1 MRGFTLVELLVVL
14 ALMGLALTVASP
26 LISNA
31 LPGTEM
37 RASARD
43 VATGL
48 RYARSLAISTNTD
61 VTFDVDV
68 EARRFAVSRG
78 RRTGSFPKDAE
89 IILTTARSELFG
101 DGAGSIRFFPDGT
114 STGGGVEI
122 VRANRR
128 FLITV
133 DWLTGRVAIVP

>member
-1 MRGFTLVELLVVL
+1 
-14 ALMGLALTVASP
+14 MGLALTVASP

-133 DWLTGRVAIVP
+133 DWLTGRVAIAP

>member
-26 LISNA
+26 LIGNA
-31 LPGTEM
+31 LPGTQM
-37 RASARD
+37 RAAARD

-48 RYARSLAISTNTD
+48 RYARSLAISTNDD

-68 EARRFAVSRG
+68 EGRRFAVPQG

-89 IILTTARSELFG
+89 IVLTTARSELFDSG
-101 DGAGSIRFFPDGT
+101 SGSIRFFPDGT

-122 VRANRR
+122 VREGRR

-133 DWLTGRVAIVP
+133 DWLTGRVAIAP

>member
-26 LISNA
+26 LIANA
-31 LPGTEM
+31 LPGTQM

-48 RYARSLAISTNTD
+48 RYARSLAISSNAD

-68 EARRFAVSRG
+68 EARRFAVSPS
-78 RRTGSFPKDAE
+78 RRSGSFPKDAE
-89 IILTTARSELFG
+89 IVLTTARSELFG
-101 DGAGSIRFFPDGT
+101 SEGGSIRFFPDGT

-122 VRANRR
+122 VRDGRR
-128 FLITV
+128 FLVTV
-133 DWLTGRVAIVP
+133 DWLTGRVVIAP

>member
-26 LISNA
+26 LIANA
-31 LPGTEM
+31 LPGTQM
-37 RASARD
+37 RAAARD

-48 RYARSLAISTNTD
+48 RYARSLAIASNAD

-68 EARRFAVSRG
+68 EAHRFAVSPS
-78 RRTGSFPKDAE
+78 RRSGSFPEDAE
-89 IILTTARSELFG
+89 IVLTTARSELF
-101 DGAGSIRFFPDGT
+101 DSGAGSIRFFPDGT
-114 STGGGVEI
+114 STGGGIEI
-122 VRANRR
+122 VRGGRK

-133 DWLTGRVAIVP
+133 DWLTGRVAITP

>member
-26 LISNA
+26 LIANA

-37 RASARD
+37 RAAARD

-48 RYARSLAISTNTD
+48 RYARSVAISQNTD

-68 EARRFAVSRG
+68 EARRFAVSPG
-78 RRTGSFPKDAE
+78 RRRGSLPDDAE
-89 IILTTARSELFG
+89 IVLTTARSELFG
-101 DGAGSIRFFPDGT
+101 SSAGSIRFFPDGT
-114 STGGGVEI
+114 STGGGIEM
-122 VRANRR
+122 VRDGRR
-128 FLITV
+128 FLVTV
-133 DWLTGRVAIVP
+133 DWLTGRVAIAP

>member
-26 LISNA
+26 LIANA

-37 RASARD
+37 RAAARD
-43 VATGL
+43 VATSL
-48 RYARSLAISTNTD
+48 RYARSLAISGNAD

-68 EARRFAVSRG
+68 EARRFAVSQSPRA
-78 RRTGSFPKDAE
+78 GSFPEDAE
-89 IILTTARSELFG
+89 ISLTTARSELSETG
-101 DGAGSIRFFPDGT
+101 GGRIRFFPDGT

-122 VRANRR
+122 VRDKRR
-128 FLITV
+128 FVITV
-133 DWLTGRVAIVP
+133 DWLTGRVAISP

>member
-26 LISNA
+26 LIANA

-68 EARRFAVSRG
+68 EARRFAVSQG
-78 RRTGSFPKDAE
+78 RRNGSFPKDAE
-89 IILTTARSELFG
+89 IVLTTARSELFG

-122 VRANRR
+122 VRENRR
-128 FLITV
+128 FLVTV
-133 DWLTGRVAIVP
+133 DWLTGRVAIAP

>member
-26 LISNA
+26 LIANA
-31 LPGTEM
+31 LPGTEL

-48 RYARSLAISTNTD
+48 RYARSLALSTNSD

-68 EARRFAVSRG
+68 EARRFAVSQG
-78 RRTGSFPKDAE
+78 RRIGSFPKDAE
-89 IILTTARSELFG
+89 IVLTTARSELFG
-101 DGAGSIRFFPDGT
+101 GGAGGIRFFPDGT
-114 STGGGVEI
+114 STGGGIEI
-122 VRANRR
+122 VRKNRR

-133 DWLTGRVAIVP
+133 DWLTGRVEIAP

>member
-26 LISNA
+26 LIGNA
-31 LPGTEM
+31 LPGTQM
-37 RASARD
+37 RAAARD

-48 RYARSLAISTNTD
+48 RYARSLAISTNDD

-68 EARRFAVSRG
+68 EGRRFAVPQG
-78 RRTGSFPKDAE
+78 RRTGSLPKDAE
-89 IILTTARSELFG
+89 IVLTTARSELFDSG
-101 DGAGSIRFFPDGT
+101 SGSIRFFPDGT

-122 VRANRR
+122 VREGRR

-133 DWLTGRVAIVP
+133 DWLTGRVAIAP

>member
-26 LISNA
+26 LIANA
-31 LPGTEM
+31 LPGTQL

-48 RYARSLAISTNTD
+48 RYARSLAIASNND

-68 EARRFAVSRG
+68 DG
-78 RRTGSFPKDAE
+78 RSFTVPQGHRTGSFPDDAE
-89 IILTTARSELFG
+89 IVLTTARSQLL
-101 DGAGSIRFFPDGT
+101 DAGAGSIRFYPDGT

-122 VRANRR
+122 ARGGRR
-128 FLITV
+128 FVVTV
-133 DWLTGRVAIVP
+133 DWLTGRVEISP

>member
-26 LISNA
+26 LIANA

-48 RYARSLAISTNTD
+48 RYARSLAITTNTD

-68 EARRFAVSRG
+68 EARRFAVSQG
-78 RRTGSFPKDAE
+78 RRNGSFPKDAE
-89 IILTTARSELFG
+89 IVLTTARSELFG
-101 DGAGSIRFFPDGT
+101 NGAGSIRFFPDGT

-122 VRANRR
+122 VRENRR

-133 DWLTGRVAIVP
+133 DWLTGRVVISP

>member
-14 ALMGLALTVASP
+14 ALMGLALTIASP
-26 LISNA
+26 LIGNA
-31 LPGTEM
+31 LPGTQM

-48 RYARSLAISTNTD
+48 RYARSLAISSNTD

-68 EARRFAVSRG
+68 EARRFAVSRSKRNG
-78 RRTGSFPKDAE
+78 DFPKDAE
-89 IILTTARSELFG
+89 ITLTTARSELFG
-101 DGAGSIRFFPDGT
+101 SGGGSIRFFPDGT

-122 VRANRR
+122 VREKRR

-133 DWLTGRVAIVP
+133 DWLTGRVAITP

>member
-26 LISNA
+26 LIANA

-68 EARRFAVSRG
+68 ETRRFAVSRG

-122 VRANRR
+122 VRENRR

-133 DWLTGRVAIVP
+133 DWLTGRVAIAP